1 MGSVG
6 ILGIVWD
13 LCDLGGRRFPVST
26 NLPESSWGPDD
37 HRPRGQMFG
46 GQMYRGPHDRPS
58 EKGEFVWF
66 CSNLRALRLKRMCL
80 SCTYICLLYIK
91 NSVSRHNFTVH
102 LGKSCTESKCT

>member
-6 ILGIVWD
+6 ILGIVCD

-58 EKGEFVWF
+58 SSASVVDSSESSTSPVVSPSFSTKPK
-66 CSNLRALRLKRMCL
+66 LK
-80 SCTYICLLYIK
+80 
-91 NSVSRHNFTVH
+91 
-102 LGKSCTESKCT
+102 

>member
-13 LCDLGGRRFPVST
+13 LWDLGGRRFPVST

-58 EKGEFVWF
+58 F
-66 CSNLRALRLKRMCL
+66 SPR
-80 SCTYICLLYIK
+80 
-91 NSVSRHNFTVH
+91 VSAK
-102 LGKSCTESKCT
+102 LD